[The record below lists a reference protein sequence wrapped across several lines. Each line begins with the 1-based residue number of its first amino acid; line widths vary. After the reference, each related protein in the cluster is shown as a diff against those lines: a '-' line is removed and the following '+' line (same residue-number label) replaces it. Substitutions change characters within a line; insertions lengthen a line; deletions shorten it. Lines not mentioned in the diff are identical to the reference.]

1 MELFSIDWKFWAV
14 AVGATIIKVASSPYF
29 SFPRAVLMVFAALFS
44 VYVFTD
50 PLMHWL
56 QLEVRYRL
64 AMAALIALTG
74 EGLMR
79 MIITGADDPKQF
91 IELLKVWRGSK

>member
-14 AVGATIIKVASSPYF
+14 AAGATLIKVASSPYF
-29 SFPRAVLMVFAALFS
+29 SLPRAALMVFAALFS

-64 AMAALIALTG
+64 ALAALVALTG

-79 MIITGADDPKQF
+79 MIITCANDPRQF
-91 IELLKVWRGSK
+91 MELLKIWRGGR